1 MEKIFSWRKWRP
13 QALVFVFGF
22 LAIFTLMALGIGE
35 DVIDLDFT
43 WTALIFF
50 SGGLVGWAME
60 VLWLRSS
67 GVFKSIL
74 SLIGLLAFCV
84 FWSLI
89 FLILGS
95 ILGGNE
101 LLQVSF
107 AGLEGYE
114 SAGLLGGIF
123 GGGFSAV
130 LGFWLLGLNKGRE
143 AKVLICALAS
153 ILADVFLAQSGIAPS
168 NIVFLGFFLPSLVIW
183 GLSLRQN

>member
-1 MEKIFSWRKWRP
+1 MFSWRKWRP

-22 LAIFTLMALGIGE
+22 LAVFTLMALGIGG
-35 DVIDLDFT
+35 DVIGLDFT

-50 SGGLVGWAME
+50 SGGLVGWIME
-60 VLWLRSS
+60 MLWLRSS
-67 GVFKSIL
+67 GVLKSIL
-74 SLIGLLAFCV
+74 SLLGLLVFCV

-89 FLILGS
+89 FLIFGS

-130 LGFWLLGLNKGRE
+130 LGSWLLGLNKGWWP
-143 AKVLICALAS
+143 KVLICGLAS
-153 ILADVFLAQSGIAPS
+153 ILVEILLAQSGITPP